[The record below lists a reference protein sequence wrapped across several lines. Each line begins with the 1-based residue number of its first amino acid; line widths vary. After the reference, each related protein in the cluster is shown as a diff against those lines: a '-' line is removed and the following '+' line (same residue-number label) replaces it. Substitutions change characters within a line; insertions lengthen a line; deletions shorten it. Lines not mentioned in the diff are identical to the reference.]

1 MKYKILIGCMLCLF
15 SFIPKG
21 AANLVLNPYTSQEI
35 SADSII
41 ERVMT
46 FAPSYESIVSDYRAN
61 LYIKGK
67 MNIQKKNFILRYVP
81 SMFRLQK
88 GVREYLL
95 ETYSDLH
102 YTAPNIY
109 DQKVKAS
116 QGTVRGNRGLPGLL
130 EYFSVNIYSSS
141 LLNDERL
148 LSPLAKNGQ
157 KYYKYRID
165 SVMGDPN
172 NLDYRIRFI
181 PRTKSDQLVGGYM
194 IVSSNVW
201 SVREIRFSGR
211 SELITFTCWIKM
223 GEVGKKDEFLPIRYD
238 VEALFKFLGNK
249 VDGNYTASL
258 DYKSIELKERKVRKK
273 EKKKYNL
280 SESFSLQCDTNAY
293 KTDASTFGVLRPIP
307 LSEGEKQ
314 LYKDYTYRRD
324 TVSVQQ
330 KTKSQAFWGT
340 MGDLMVEDYKFNLS
354 NIGSVRFS
362 PFINPLLF
370 SYSGSNGLSY
380 RQDFRYNRIFR
391 GDKWLR
397 IVPKLGYNFTRK
409 EFYWSLNADFEY
421 WPQKRGFFRL
431 SVGNGNRIYSSKM
444 LDELKAMP
452 DSIFNFDLIHL
463 EYFNFRNDSIAN
475 ALFDLLAEKV
485 KEGVEVRAMFD
496 AFGNWSNNK
505 PLKKRHLKKIRE
517 QGIEIVKFDPF
528 TFPYINHAAH
538 RDHRKIAV
546 IDGEVAYTGGMNIAD
561 YYINGLPKIG
571 TWRDMHMR
579 IEGDAV
585 NDLQEIFLTIWNKET
600 KQNIGGEAYFPKH
613 KEQSDS
619 TNVVVA
625 IVDRT
630 PKKNSRMLSHAYAM
644 SIYSAQKNVHIV
656 NPYFVP
662 TSSIN
667 KALQRTIERGV
678 DVTIMVSSASDIP
691 FTPDAALYKLH
702 KLMKRGATVYMY
714 NGGFHHSKIMMVD
727 DIFCTV
733 GTANLNSRSLRYDYE
748 TNAFIFNKEI
758 TGELNEMFRNDIEH
772 CTQLT
777 PEFWKKRSP
786 WKKFV
791 GWFANLFTPFL

>member
-1 MKYKILIGCMLCLF
+1 MKEIRRLRDKILIGCILCMF
-15 SFIPKG
+15 SFTLKG
-21 AANLVLNPYTSQEI
+21 AAGNYIMNPYTRQEI

-41 ERVMT
+41 GRVMT
-46 FAPSYESIVSDYRAN
+46 FAPLYETIVSDYRAN

-67 MNIQKKNFILRYVP
+67 MDIQKKNFILRYVP

-130 EYFSVNIYSSS
+130 EYFNVNIYSSS

-172 NLDYRIRFI
+172 NLDYRVRFI

-223 GEVGKKDEFLPIRYD
+223 GDVGKKNEFLPVRYD

-258 DYKSIELKERKVRKK
+258 DYKSIELKEKKVRKK
-273 EKKKYNL
+273 EKTNYNM

-293 KTDASTFGVLRPIP
+293 KTDASTFAIMRPIP
-307 LSEGEKQ
+307 LDENEKK
-314 LYKDYTYRRD
+314 LYSDYRLRRD
-324 TVSVQQ
+324 TAIIQ
-330 KTKSQAFWGT
+330 KPSKSQSFWGT

-380 RQDFRYNRIFR
+380 RQDFRYNRLFR
-391 GDKWLR
+391 GDKLLR

-431 SVGNGNRIYSSKM
+431 NVGNGNRIYSSKV

-463 EYFNFRNDSIAN
+463 DYFKDLYFNFRHTLEVVNGLDISLGFSAHKRTAVEPSRFVITGDYPMPPPEFMEKFKNTYISFAPRIRVEWTPGLYYYMN
-475 ALFDLLAEKV
+475 GKRKINLRSLYPTFSVDYERGIKGVFKSTGEYERIEFDLQHQIRLGLMRNIYYRFGFGAFTNQDELYFVDFANFSRHNLPVGWNDEIGGVFQVLDGRWYNSSRRYVRGHFTYEAPFLILKHLMKYTRYVQNERIYVSALAMPHLQPYLEV
-485 KEGVEVRAMFD
+485 GYGIGTHIFDVGVFVSSENWK
-496 AFGNWSNNK
+496 FG
-505 PLKKRHLKKIRE
+505 
-517 QGIEIVKFDPF
+517 GIGCKF
-528 TFPYINHAAH
+528 TF
-538 RDHRKIAV
+538 
-546 IDGEVAYTGGMNIAD
+546 E
-561 YYINGLPKIG
+561 L
-571 TWRDMHMR
+571 
-579 IEGDAV
+579 
-585 NDLQEIFLTIWNKET
+585 
-600 KQNIGGEAYFPKH
+600 
-613 KEQSDS
+613 
-619 TNVVVA
+619 
-625 IVDRT
+625 
-630 PKKNSRMLSHAYAM
+630 
-644 SIYSAQKNVHIV
+644 
-656 NPYFVP
+656 
-662 TSSIN
+662 
-667 KALQRTIERGV
+667 
-678 DVTIMVSSASDIP
+678 
-691 FTPDAALYKLH
+691 
-702 KLMKRGATVYMY
+702 
-714 NGGFHHSKIMMVD
+714 
-727 DIFCTV
+727 
-733 GTANLNSRSLRYDYE
+733 
-748 TNAFIFNKEI
+748 FN
-758 TGELNEMFRNDIEH
+758 R
-772 CTQLT
+772 
-777 PEFWKKRSP
+777 
-786 WKKFV
+786 
-791 GWFANLFTPFL
+791 

>member
-223 GEVGKKDEFLPIRYD
+223 GEVGKKDEFLPVRYD

-307 LSEGEKQ
+307 LSDREKQ
-314 LYKDYTYRRD
+314 LYKDYAYRRD
-324 TVSVQQ
+324 TVSVQR
-330 KTKSQAFWGT
+330 KSKSQAFWGT
-340 MGDLMVEDYKFNLS
+340 MGDLMVEDHKFNLS

-463 EYFNFRNDSIAN
+463 DYFKDLYFNFRHSFEITNGLDISLGFSAHKRTAVEKSRFVITGDYPMPPPEFMERFRNTYISFAPRIRVEWTP
-475 ALFDLLAEKV
+475 ALYYYMNGKRKINLRSDYPTFSVDYERGIEGVFKSTGEYERIEFDLQHKIQLGLMRNIYYRFGFGAFTNQDELYFV
-485 KEGVEVRAMFD
+485 DFANFARHNLPVGWNDEIGGVFQVLDGRWYNSSRRYVRGHFTYEAPF
-496 AFGNWSNNK
+496 
-505 PLKKRHLKKIRE
+505 LILRHLMKYTRYVQNERLYISALSMPHLQPYLE
-517 QGIEIVKFDPF
+517 VGYGIGTHVFDVGVFVSSENWKFSGIGCKF
-528 TFPYINHAAH
+528 TF
-538 RDHRKIAV
+538 
-546 IDGEVAYTGGMNIAD
+546 E
-561 YYINGLPKIG
+561 L
-571 TWRDMHMR
+571 
-579 IEGDAV
+579 
-585 NDLQEIFLTIWNKET
+585 
-600 KQNIGGEAYFPKH
+600 
-613 KEQSDS
+613 
-619 TNVVVA
+619 
-625 IVDRT
+625 
-630 PKKNSRMLSHAYAM
+630 
-644 SIYSAQKNVHIV
+644 
-656 NPYFVP
+656 
-662 TSSIN
+662 
-667 KALQRTIERGV
+667 
-678 DVTIMVSSASDIP
+678 
-691 FTPDAALYKLH
+691 
-702 KLMKRGATVYMY
+702 
-714 NGGFHHSKIMMVD
+714 
-727 DIFCTV
+727 
-733 GTANLNSRSLRYDYE
+733 
-748 TNAFIFNKEI
+748 FN
-758 TGELNEMFRNDIEH
+758 R
-772 CTQLT
+772 
-777 PEFWKKRSP
+777 
-786 WKKFV
+786 
-791 GWFANLFTPFL
+791 

>member
-1 MKYKILIGCMLCLF
+1 MLCLF

-21 AANLVLNPYTSQEI
+21 TANNYIMNPYTHQEI

-46 FAPSYESIVSDYRAN
+46 FAPLYETIVSDYRAN

-67 MNIQKKNFILRYVP
+67 MDIQKKNFILRYVP

-130 EYFSVNIYSSS
+130 EYFNVNIYSSS

-172 NLDYRIRFI
+172 NLDYRVRFI

-194 IVSSNVW
+194 VVSSNVW

-211 SELITFTCWIKM
+211 SELITFTCWIQM
-223 GEVGKKDEFLPIRYD
+223 GDVGKKNEFLPVRYD

-258 DYKSIELKERKVRKK
+258 DYKSIELKEKKVRKK
-273 EKKKYNL
+273 EKRKYNL

-293 KTDASTFGVLRPIP
+293 KTDASTFAIMRPIP
-307 LSEGEKQ
+307 LNESEKK
-314 LYKDYTYRRD
+314 LYHDYTLRRD
-324 TVSVQQ
+324 TTTVEKPS
-330 KTKSQAFWGT
+330 KSQAFWGT

-380 RQDFRYNRIFR
+380 RQDFRYNRLFR
-391 GDKWLR
+391 GDKLLR

-431 SVGNGNRIYSSKM
+431 NVGNGNRIYSSKV

-463 EYFNFRNDSIAN
+463 DYFKDLYFNFRHTVEVVNGLDIGLGFSAHKRTAVEPSRFVITGDYPMPPPEFMDKFKNTYISFAPRIRIEWTPGLYYYMN
-475 ALFDLLAEKV
+475 GKRKINLYSLYPTFSVDYERGIKGVFKSTGEYERIEFDLQHQIRMGLMRNIYYRFGFGAFTNQDELYFV
-485 KEGVEVRAMFD
+485 DFANFSRHNLPVGWNDEIGGVFQVLDSRWYNSSRRYVRGHFTYEAPF
-496 AFGNWSNNK
+496 
-505 PLKKRHLKKIRE
+505 LILRHLMKYTRYVQNERIYISALSMPHLQPYLE
-517 QGIEIVKFDPF
+517 VGYGIGTHIFDVGVFVSSENWKFGGIGCKF
-528 TFPYINHAAH
+528 TF
-538 RDHRKIAV
+538 
-546 IDGEVAYTGGMNIAD
+546 E
-561 YYINGLPKIG
+561 L
-571 TWRDMHMR
+571 
-579 IEGDAV
+579 
-585 NDLQEIFLTIWNKET
+585 
-600 KQNIGGEAYFPKH
+600 
-613 KEQSDS
+613 
-619 TNVVVA
+619 
-625 IVDRT
+625 
-630 PKKNSRMLSHAYAM
+630 
-644 SIYSAQKNVHIV
+644 
-656 NPYFVP
+656 
-662 TSSIN
+662 
-667 KALQRTIERGV
+667 
-678 DVTIMVSSASDIP
+678 
-691 FTPDAALYKLH
+691 
-702 KLMKRGATVYMY
+702 
-714 NGGFHHSKIMMVD
+714 
-727 DIFCTV
+727 
-733 GTANLNSRSLRYDYE
+733 
-748 TNAFIFNKEI
+748 FN
-758 TGELNEMFRNDIEH
+758 R
-772 CTQLT
+772 
-777 PEFWKKRSP
+777 
-786 WKKFV
+786 
-791 GWFANLFTPFL
+791 

>member
-1 MKYKILIGCMLCLF
+1 MRKILFIILFVFSIGNA
-15 SFIPKG
+15 G
-21 AANLVLNPYTSQEI
+21 AQATS
-35 SADSII
+35 DSI
-41 ERVMT
+41 VM
-46 FAPSYESIVSDYRAN
+46 
-61 LYIKGK
+61 
-67 MNIQKKNFILRYVP
+67 
-81 SMFRLQK
+81 
-88 GVREYLL
+88 
-95 ETYSDLH
+95 
-102 YTAPNIY
+102 
-109 DQKVKAS
+109 
-116 QGTVRGNRGLPGLL
+116 
-130 EYFSVNIYSSS
+130 
-141 LLNDERL
+141 
-148 LSPLAKNGQ
+148 
-157 KYYKYRID
+157 
-165 SVMGDPN
+165 
-172 NLDYRIRFI
+172 
-181 PRTKSDQLVGGYM
+181 
-194 IVSSNVW
+194 
-201 SVREIRFSGR
+201 
-211 SELITFTCWIKM
+211 
-223 GEVGKKDEFLPIRYD
+223 
-238 VEALFKFLGNK
+238 
-249 VDGNYTASL
+249 NY
-258 DYKSIELKERKVRKK
+258 LKEMGAPVT
-273 EKKKYNL
+273 YNNEVKL
-280 SESFSLQCDTNAY
+280 LMTGHDKF
-293 KTDASTFGVLRPIP
+293 V
-307 LSEGEKQ
+307 
-314 LYKDYTYRRD
+314 
-324 TVSVQQ
+324 
-330 KTKSQAFWGT
+330 
-340 MGDLMVEDYKFNLS
+340 DLFE
-354 NIGSVRFS
+354 NIRHA
-362 PFINPLLF
+362 
-370 SYSGSNGLSY
+370 
-380 RQDFRYNRIFR
+380 RHH
-391 GDKWLR
+391 
-397 IVPKLGYNFTRK
+397 
-409 EFYWSLNADFEY
+409 
-421 WPQKRGFFRL
+421 
-431 SVGNGNRIYSSKM
+431 
-444 LDELKAMP
+444 
-452 DSIFNFDLIHL
+452 IHL

-475 ALFDLLAEKV
+475 ALFSLLAEKA

-496 AFGNWSNNK
+496 AFGNWSNNQ
-505 PLKKRHLKKIRE
+505 PLKERHLKSIRA
-517 QGIEIVKFDPF
+517 QGIEIVKFDPI
-528 TFPYINHAAH
+528 TFPWVNHAIH
-538 RDHRKIAV
+538 RDHRKIVV
-546 IDGEVAYTGGMNIAD
+546 IDGKIGYTGGMNIAD

>member
-1 MKYKILIGCMLCLF
+1 M
-15 SFIPKG
+15 
-21 AANLVLNPYTSQEI
+21 NPYTHQEI

-46 FAPSYESIVSDYRAN
+46 FAPLYETIVSDYRAN

-67 MNIQKKNFILRYVP
+67 MDIQKKNFILRYVP

-130 EYFSVNIYSSS
+130 EYFNVNIYSSS

-172 NLDYRIRFI
+172 NLDYRVRFI

-194 IVSSNVW
+194 VVSSNVW

-223 GEVGKKDEFLPIRYD
+223 GDVDKKNEFLPVRYE

-258 DYKSIELKERKVRKK
+258 DYKSIELKEKKVRKK
-273 EKKKYNL
+273 EKKNYNL

-293 KTDASTFGVLRPIP
+293 KTDASTFAIMRPIP
-307 LSEGEKQ
+307 LSESEKK
-314 LYKDYTYRRD
+314 LYSDNLLRRD
-324 TVSVQQ
+324 TTTVQKQ
-330 KTKSQAFWGT
+330 SKSQAFWGT

-380 RQDFRYNRIFR
+380 RQDFRYNRLFR
-391 GDKWLR
+391 GDKLLR

-431 SVGNGNRIYSSKM
+431 NVGNGNRIYSSKV

-463 EYFNFRNDSIAN
+463 DYFKDLYFNFRHTVEVVNGLDIGLGFSAHKRTAVEPSRFVITGDYPMPPPEFMDKFKNTYISFAPRIRIEWTPGLYYYMN
-475 ALFDLLAEKV
+475 GKRKINLYSLYPTFSVDYERGIKGVFKSTGEYERIEFDLQHQIRMGLMRNIYYRFGFGAFTNQDELYFV
-485 KEGVEVRAMFD
+485 DFANFSRHNLPMGWNDEIGGVFQVLDSRWYNSSRRYVRGHFTYEAPF
-496 AFGNWSNNK
+496 
-505 PLKKRHLKKIRE
+505 LILRHLMKYTRYVQNERIYISALSMPHLQPYLE
-517 QGIEIVKFDPF
+517 VGYGIGTHIFDVGVFVSSENWKFGGIGCKF
-528 TFPYINHAAH
+528 TF
-538 RDHRKIAV
+538 
-546 IDGEVAYTGGMNIAD
+546 E
-561 YYINGLPKIG
+561 L
-571 TWRDMHMR
+571 
-579 IEGDAV
+579 
-585 NDLQEIFLTIWNKET
+585 
-600 KQNIGGEAYFPKH
+600 
-613 KEQSDS
+613 
-619 TNVVVA
+619 
-625 IVDRT
+625 
-630 PKKNSRMLSHAYAM
+630 
-644 SIYSAQKNVHIV
+644 
-656 NPYFVP
+656 
-662 TSSIN
+662 
-667 KALQRTIERGV
+667 
-678 DVTIMVSSASDIP
+678 
-691 FTPDAALYKLH
+691 
-702 KLMKRGATVYMY
+702 
-714 NGGFHHSKIMMVD
+714 
-727 DIFCTV
+727 
-733 GTANLNSRSLRYDYE
+733 
-748 TNAFIFNKEI
+748 FN
-758 TGELNEMFRNDIEH
+758 R
-772 CTQLT
+772 
-777 PEFWKKRSP
+777 
-786 WKKFV
+786 
-791 GWFANLFTPFL
+791 

>member
-1 MKYKILIGCMLCLF
+1 M
-15 SFIPKG
+15 
-21 AANLVLNPYTSQEI
+21 NPYTHQEI

-46 FAPSYESIVSDYRAN
+46 FAPLYETIVSDYRAN

-67 MNIQKKNFILRYVP
+67 MDIQKKNFILRYVP

-130 EYFSVNIYSSS
+130 EYFNVNIYSSS

-172 NLDYRIRFI
+172 NLDYRVRFI

-194 IVSSNVW
+194 VVSSNVW

-211 SELITFTCWIKM
+211 SELITFTCWIQM
-223 GEVGKKDEFLPIRYD
+223 GDVGKKNEFLPVRYD

-258 DYKSIELKERKVRKK
+258 DYKSIELKEKKVRKK
-273 EKKKYNL
+273 EKRKYNL

-293 KTDASTFGVLRPIP
+293 KTDASTFAIMRPIP
-307 LSEGEKQ
+307 LNESEKK
-314 LYKDYTYRRD
+314 LYHDYTLRRD
-324 TVSVQQ
+324 TTTVEKPS
-330 KTKSQAFWGT
+330 KSQAFWGT

-380 RQDFRYNRIFR
+380 RQDFRYNRLFR
-391 GDKWLR
+391 GDKLLR

-431 SVGNGNRIYSSKM
+431 NVGNGNRIYSSKV

-463 EYFNFRNDSIAN
+463 DYFKDLYFNFFHSVEVTNGLDISVGFSAHKRTAVERSRFVITGDYPMPPPEFMDKFKNTYISFAPRIRVEWTPGLYYYMNGKRKINLRSFYPTFSVDYERGIKDVFKSTGEYERIE
-475 ALFDLLAEKV
+475 FDLQHQIRLGLMRNIYYRFGFGAFTNQDELYFV
-485 KEGVEVRAMFD
+485 DFVNFSRHNLPVGWNDEIGGVFQVLDGRWYNSSRRYVRGHFTYEAPF
-496 AFGNWSNNK
+496 
-505 PLKKRHLKKIRE
+505 LVLRHLMKYTRYVQNERIYVSALSMPHLQPYLE
-517 QGIEIVKFDPF
+517 VGYGIGTHIFDLGVFVSSENWKFGGIGCKF
-528 TFPYINHAAH
+528 TF
-538 RDHRKIAV
+538 
-546 IDGEVAYTGGMNIAD
+546 
-561 YYINGLPKIG
+561 
-571 TWRDMHMR
+571 
-579 IEGDAV
+579 
-585 NDLQEIFLTIWNKET
+585 
-600 KQNIGGEAYFPKH
+600 
-613 KEQSDS
+613 
-619 TNVVVA
+619 
-625 IVDRT
+625 
-630 PKKNSRMLSHAYAM
+630 
-644 SIYSAQKNVHIV
+644 
-656 NPYFVP
+656 
-662 TSSIN
+662 
-667 KALQRTIERGV
+667 
-678 DVTIMVSSASDIP
+678 
-691 FTPDAALYKLH
+691 KL
-702 KLMKRGATVYMY
+702 
-714 NGGFHHSKIMMVD
+714 
-727 DIFCTV
+727 
-733 GTANLNSRSLRYDYE
+733 
-748 TNAFIFNKEI
+748 FN
-758 TGELNEMFRNDIEH
+758 R
-772 CTQLT
+772 
-777 PEFWKKRSP
+777 
-786 WKKFV
+786 
-791 GWFANLFTPFL
+791 

>member
-223 GEVGKKDEFLPIRYD
+223 GEVGKKDEFLPVRYD

-249 VDGNYTASL
+249 VDGHYTASL

-307 LSEGEKQ
+307 LSDREKQ
-314 LYKDYTYRRD
+314 LYKDYAYRRD
-324 TVSVQQ
+324 TVSVQR
-330 KTKSQAFWGT
+330 KSKSQAFWGT

-463 EYFNFRNDSIAN
+463 DYFKDLYFNFRHSFEITDGLDISLGFSAHKRTAVEKSRFVITGDYPMPPPEFMERFRNTYISFAPRIRVEWTP
-475 ALFDLLAEKV
+475 ALYYYMNGKRKINLRSDYPTFSVDYERGIEGVFKSTGEYERIEFDLQHKIQLGLMRNIYYRFGFGAFTNQDELYFV
-485 KEGVEVRAMFD
+485 DFANFARHNLPVGWNDEIGGVFQVLDGRWYNSSRRYVRGHFTYEAPF
-496 AFGNWSNNK
+496 
-505 PLKKRHLKKIRE
+505 LILRHLMKYTRYVQNERLYISALSMPHLQPYLE
-517 QGIEIVKFDPF
+517 VGYGIGTHVFDVGVFVSSENWKFSGIGCKF
-528 TFPYINHAAH
+528 TF
-538 RDHRKIAV
+538 
-546 IDGEVAYTGGMNIAD
+546 E
-561 YYINGLPKIG
+561 L
-571 TWRDMHMR
+571 
-579 IEGDAV
+579 
-585 NDLQEIFLTIWNKET
+585 
-600 KQNIGGEAYFPKH
+600 
-613 KEQSDS
+613 
-619 TNVVVA
+619 
-625 IVDRT
+625 
-630 PKKNSRMLSHAYAM
+630 
-644 SIYSAQKNVHIV
+644 
-656 NPYFVP
+656 
-662 TSSIN
+662 
-667 KALQRTIERGV
+667 
-678 DVTIMVSSASDIP
+678 
-691 FTPDAALYKLH
+691 
-702 KLMKRGATVYMY
+702 
-714 NGGFHHSKIMMVD
+714 
-727 DIFCTV
+727 
-733 GTANLNSRSLRYDYE
+733 
-748 TNAFIFNKEI
+748 FN
-758 TGELNEMFRNDIEH
+758 R
-772 CTQLT
+772 
-777 PEFWKKRSP
+777 
-786 WKKFV
+786 
-791 GWFANLFTPFL
+791 

>member
-1 MKYKILIGCMLCLF
+1 M
-15 SFIPKG
+15 
-21 AANLVLNPYTSQEI
+21 NPYTHQEI

-46 FAPSYESIVSDYRAN
+46 FAPLYETIVSDYRAN

-67 MNIQKKNFILRYVP
+67 MDIQKKNFILRYVP

-130 EYFSVNIYSSS
+130 EYFNVNIYSSS

-172 NLDYRIRFI
+172 NLDYRVRFI

-194 IVSSNVW
+194 VVSSNVW

-211 SELITFTCWIKM
+211 SELITFTCWIQM
-223 GEVGKKDEFLPIRYD
+223 GDVGKKNEFLPVRYD

-258 DYKSIELKERKVRKK
+258 DYKSIELKEKKVRKK
-273 EKKKYNL
+273 EKRKYNL

-293 KTDASTFGVLRPIP
+293 KTDASTFAIMRPIP
-307 LSEGEKQ
+307 LNESEKK
-314 LYKDYTYRRD
+314 LYHDYTLRRD
-324 TVSVQQ
+324 TTTVEKPS
-330 KTKSQAFWGT
+330 KSQAFWGT

-380 RQDFRYNRIFR
+380 RQDFRYNRLFR
-391 GDKWLR
+391 GDKLLR

-431 SVGNGNRIYSSKM
+431 NVGNGNRIYSSDV
-444 LDELKAMP
+444 LDELKAIP
-452 DSIFNFDLIHL
+452 DSIFDFDQIHL
-463 EYFNFRNDSIAN
+463 DYFKDLFFNFRHS
-475 ALFDLLAEKV
+475 
-485 KEGVEVRAMFD
+485 
-496 AFGNWSNNK
+496 
-505 PLKKRHLKKIRE
+505 
-517 QGIEIVKFDPF
+517 IEIVNGLELSVGFS
-528 TFPYINHAAH
+528 AH
-538 RDHRKIAV
+538 RRTA
-546 IDGEVAYTGGMNIAD
+546 
-561 YYINGLPKIG
+561 
-571 TWRDMHMR
+571 
-579 IEGDAV
+579 IEKSKFV
-585 NDLQEIFLTIWNKET
+585 
-600 KQNIGGEAYFPKH
+600 
-613 KEQSDS
+613 
-619 TNVVVA
+619 
-625 IVDRT
+625 
-630 PKKNSRMLSHAYAM
+630 
-644 SIYSAQKNVHIV
+644 IV
-656 NPYFVP
+656 NPIVPPTPDFMNKFKDTYISFAPRIRVEWTPCLYYYMNGKRKLNLHSSFPTFSFDYERGIKGVFKSTGEYERIEFDLQHHVPLGPMRNIYYRFGLGAFTNQEQLYFV
-662 TSSIN
+662 
-667 KALQRTIERGV
+667 
-678 DVTIMVSSASDIP
+678 D
-691 FTPDAALYKLH
+691 
-702 KLMKRGATVYMY
+702 
-714 NGGFHHSKIMMVD
+714 
-727 DIFCTV
+727 
-733 GTANLNSRSLRYDYE
+733 
-748 TNAFIFNKEI
+748 
-758 TGELNEMFRNDIEH
+758 
-772 CTQLT
+772 
-777 PEFWKKRSP
+777 
-786 WKKFV
+786 
-791 GWFANLFTPFL
+791 FANLARSNLPVGWNDDIGGVFQLLDGRWYNSSRKYVRAHFTYEAPFLLLRHLIKYTRYVQNERLYVNTLFVPHLNPYMEIGYGIGTHIFDVGVFVSSENFKYKQVGCKFTFELFNR

>member
-130 EYFSVNIYSSS
+130 EYFNVNIYSSS

-148 LSPLAKNGQ
+148 LSPLAKNGK

-223 GEVGKKDEFLPIRYD
+223 GEVGKKDEFLPVRYD

-314 LYKDYTYRRD
+314 LYKDYMYRRD
-324 TVSVQQ
+324 TVSVQR
-330 KTKSQAFWGT
+330 KSKSQAFWGT

-463 EYFNFRNDSIAN
+463 DYFKDLYFNFRHS
-475 ALFDLLAEKV
+475 F
-485 KEGVEVRAMFD
+485 
-496 AFGNWSNNK
+496 
-505 PLKKRHLKKIRE
+505 
-517 QGIEIVKFDPF
+517 EI
-528 TFPYINHAAH
+528 
-538 RDHRKIAV
+538 
-546 IDGEVAYTGGMNIAD
+546 
-561 YYINGLPKIG
+561 INGLDISLGFSAHKRTAVEKSRFVITGDYPMPPPEFMERFRNTYISFAPRIRVEWTPALYYYMNGKRKINLRSDYPTFSVDYERGIEGVFKSTGEYERVEFDLQHKIQLGLMRNIYYRFGFGAFTNQDELYFVDFANFARHNLPVGWNDEIGGVFQVLDGRWYNSSRRYVRGHFTYEAPFLILRHLMKYTRYVQNERLYISALSMPHLQPYLEVGYGIG
-571 TWRDMHMR
+571 TH
-579 IEGDAV
+579 
-585 NDLQEIFLTIWNKET
+585 IF
-600 KQNIGGEAYFPKH
+600 
-613 KEQSDS
+613 D
-619 TNVVVA
+619 V
-625 IVDRT
+625 
-630 PKKNSRMLSHAYAM
+630 
-644 SIYSAQKNVHIV
+644 
-656 NPYFVP
+656 
-662 TSSIN
+662 
-667 KALQRTIERGV
+667 GV
-678 DVTIMVSSASDIP
+678 FVSSENWKFSGTGCK
-691 FTPDAALYKLH
+691 FTFEL
-702 KLMKRGATVYMY
+702 
-714 NGGFHHSKIMMVD
+714 
-727 DIFCTV
+727 
-733 GTANLNSRSLRYDYE
+733 
-748 TNAFIFNKEI
+748 FN
-758 TGELNEMFRNDIEH
+758 R
-772 CTQLT
+772 
-777 PEFWKKRSP
+777 
-786 WKKFV
+786 
-791 GWFANLFTPFL
+791 

>member
-1 MKYKILIGCMLCLF
+1 MRLHIFFILLLLTTSNIKADEIDSLWVQRQDTTELPSDQM
-15 SFIPKG
+15 
-21 AANLVLNPYTSQEI
+21 VLNFLQE
-35 SADSII
+35 S
-41 ERVMT
+41 
-46 FAPSYESIVSDYRAN
+46 
-61 LYIKGK
+61 G
-67 MNIQKKNFILRYVP
+67 
-81 SMFRLQK
+81 
-88 GVREYLL
+88 
-95 ETYSDLH
+95 
-102 YTAPNIY
+102 
-109 DQKVKAS
+109 
-116 QGTVRGNRGLPGLL
+116 
-130 EYFSVNIYSSS
+130 
-141 LLNDERL
+141 
-148 LSPLAKNGQ
+148 
-157 KYYKYRID
+157 
-165 SVMGDPN
+165 
-172 NLDYRIRFI
+172 I
-181 PRTKSDQLVGGYM
+181 P
-194 IVSSNVW
+194 
-201 SVREIRFSGR
+201 
-211 SELITFTCWIKM
+211 ITH
-223 GEVGKKDEFLPIRYD
+223 
-238 VEALFKFLGNK
+238 GNK
-249 VDGNYTASL
+249 VKL
-258 DYKSIELKERKVRKK
+258 LKSGR
-273 EKKKYNL
+273 EKF
-280 SESFSLQCDTNAY
+280 E
-293 KTDASTFGVLRPIP
+293 
-307 LSEGEKQ
+307 
-314 LYKDYTYRRD
+314 
-324 TVSVQQ
+324 
-330 KTKSQAFWGT
+330 
-340 MGDLMVEDYKFNLS
+340 DLFEA
-354 NIGSVRFS
+354 I
-362 PFINPLLF
+362 
-370 SYSGSNGLSY
+370 
-380 RQDFRYNRIFR
+380 R
-391 GDKWLR
+391 GAKHH
-397 IVPKLGYNFTRK
+397 
-409 EFYWSLNADFEY
+409 
-421 WPQKRGFFRL
+421 
-431 SVGNGNRIYSSKM
+431 
-444 LDELKAMP
+444 
-452 DSIFNFDLIHL
+452 IHL

-485 KEGVEVRAMFD
+485 KEGVEVRALFD

-505 PLKKRHLKKIRE
+505 PLKKRHLKAIRE
-517 QGIEIVKFDPF
+517 RGIEIVKFDPF
-528 TFPYINHAAH
+528 KFPYINHAAH
-538 RDHRKIAV
+538 RDHRKIVV
-546 IDGEVAYTGGMNIAD
+546 IDGKIGYTGGMNIAD

-613 KEQSDS
+613 KEQSDT
-619 TNVVVA
+619 TNIVVA

>member
-130 EYFSVNIYSSS
+130 EYFNVNIYSSS

-148 LSPLAKNGQ
+148 LSPLAKNGK

-223 GEVGKKDEFLPIRYD
+223 GEVGKKDEFLPVRYD

-324 TVSVQQ
+324 TVSVQR
-330 KTKSQAFWGT
+330 KSKSQAFWGT

-463 EYFNFRNDSIAN
+463 DYFKDLYFNFRHS
-475 ALFDLLAEKV
+475 F
-485 KEGVEVRAMFD
+485 
-496 AFGNWSNNK
+496 
-505 PLKKRHLKKIRE
+505 
-517 QGIEIVKFDPF
+517 EI
-528 TFPYINHAAH
+528 
-538 RDHRKIAV
+538 
-546 IDGEVAYTGGMNIAD
+546 
-561 YYINGLPKIG
+561 INGLDISLGFSAHKRTAVEKSRFVITGDYPMPPPEFMERFRNTYISFAPRIRVEWTPALYYYMNGKRKINLRSDYPTFSVDYERGIEGVFKSTGEYERVEFDLQHKIQLGLMRNIYYRFGFGAFTNQDELYFVDFANFARHNLPVGWNDEIGGVFQVLDGRWYNSSRRYVRGHFTYEAPFLVLRHLMKYTRYVQNERIYVSALSMPHLQPYLEVGYGIG
-571 TWRDMHMR
+571 TH
-579 IEGDAV
+579 IF
-585 NDLQEIFLTIWNKET
+585 DL
-600 KQNIGGEAYFPKH
+600 
-613 KEQSDS
+613 
-619 TNVVVA
+619 
-625 IVDRT
+625 
-630 PKKNSRMLSHAYAM
+630 
-644 SIYSAQKNVHIV
+644 
-656 NPYFVP
+656 
-662 TSSIN
+662 
-667 KALQRTIERGV
+667 GV
-678 DVTIMVSSASDIP
+678 FVSSENWKFGGIGCK
-691 FTPDAALYKLH
+691 FTFEL
-702 KLMKRGATVYMY
+702 
-714 NGGFHHSKIMMVD
+714 
-727 DIFCTV
+727 
-733 GTANLNSRSLRYDYE
+733 
-748 TNAFIFNKEI
+748 FN
-758 TGELNEMFRNDIEH
+758 R
-772 CTQLT
+772 
-777 PEFWKKRSP
+777 
-786 WKKFV
+786 
-791 GWFANLFTPFL
+791 